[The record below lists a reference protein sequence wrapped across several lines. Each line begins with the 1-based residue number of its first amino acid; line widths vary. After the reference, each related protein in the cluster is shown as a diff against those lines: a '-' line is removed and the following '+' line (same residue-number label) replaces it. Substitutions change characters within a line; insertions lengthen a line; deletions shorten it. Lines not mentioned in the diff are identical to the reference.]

1 MASTISTVAV
11 ITLYVTILFL
21 IHTIFQNLLPL
32 YFAQAQNSTAS
43 QNITYQNIPTTR
55 SIEAQEELRK
65 ITFDP
70 SFLKVPS
77 ISMNENL
84 QNNQDSQTK

>member
-1 MASTISTVAV
+1 MARSISTIAV
-11 ITLYVTILFL
+11 ITLSVTILFL
-21 IHTIFQNLLPL
+21 IHTIFPNLLPL

-43 QNITYQNIPTTR
+43 QNITYQNIPTTI

-70 SFLKVPS
+70 SFLKVPGRFP
-77 ISMNENL
+77 
-84 QNNQDSQTK
+84 